1 MGNRGGGDGP
11 AGGGSGTV
19 RDARKAS
26 RKNELR
32 KVVQNFKPIPV
43 RIIEGLVE
51 GARKSKANVM
61 DYEGQAAGVTPQRLR
76 VKNVPDRDGP
86 SNNQTQ
92 TQTQTAKSV
101 EQPKVKSQMDNTNV
115 KSKLITADYTAPTNV
130 EMTEEELLL
139 AKKRRGRRRTVL
151 TSVTGDTTKPTLAKK
166 VLLS

>member
-26 RKNELR
+26 RKNEVR
-32 KVVQNFKPIPV
+32 KIVQNFKPIPV

-76 VKNVPDRDGP
+76 VKPTPDRDGP
-86 SNNQTQ
+86 NNN
-92 TQTQTAKSV
+92 QTQTAKSI
-101 EQPKVKSQMDNTNV
+101 EQPKVKSQMDNTDV
-115 KSKLITADYTAPTNV
+115 KSKLVMADQTAPTNV
-130 EMTEEELLL
+130 EMTDEEYLL
-139 AKKRRGRRRTVL
+139 KKNRRGRRRTVL
-151 TSVTGDTTKPTLAKK
+151 TSVTGDTTKPTLSKK